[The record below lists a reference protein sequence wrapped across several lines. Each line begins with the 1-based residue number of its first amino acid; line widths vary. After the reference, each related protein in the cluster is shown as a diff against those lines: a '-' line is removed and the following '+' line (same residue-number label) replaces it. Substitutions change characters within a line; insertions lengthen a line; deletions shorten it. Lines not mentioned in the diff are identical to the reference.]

1 MLLFAAGRVSE
12 QDRLGSV
19 LELAVEEDGALNRLH
34 LVLGIVLL
42 VGDEE
47 TRVQVLIVRQRVA
60 FLLRRTV
67 HEIALFDRLVQTG
80 VFNYCDLLYDF
91 DVLDALPIEYWT
103 PTGFEC
109 TFKKSRLCWTS
120 LDLIFF
126 STRDNLYASLFQ

>member
-1 MLLFAAGRVSE
+1 MLFFAAGRVPE

-19 LELAVEEDGALNRLH
+19 LELAVEKDGALNRLH

-47 TRVQVLIVRQRVA
+47 TRVQVLLVRQRVA

-67 HEIALFDRLVQTG
+67 HDIALLDRLVQTG

-91 DVLDALPIEYWT
+91 DVLDALPHRVLDSHWLGVRVHEE
-103 PTGFEC
+103 PAV
-109 TFKKSRLCWTS
+109 
-120 LDLIFF
+120 LDLVGFNFF
-126 STRDNLYASLFQ
+126 QH